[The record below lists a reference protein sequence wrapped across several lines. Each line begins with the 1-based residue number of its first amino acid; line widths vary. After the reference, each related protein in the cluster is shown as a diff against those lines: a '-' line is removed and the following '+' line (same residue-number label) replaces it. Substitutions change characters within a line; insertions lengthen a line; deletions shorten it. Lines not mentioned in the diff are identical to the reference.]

1 MVWSPA
7 DEDQHGMKV
16 VVIGA
21 GVVGVTTAYYLAR
34 YGYEVTVL
42 EKEHEVATL
51 ASAGNAGL
59 IAPGHSF
66 AWASPTAP
74 GELLRSLTVEDTAL
88 RVNPLKAPA
97 MAMWGLRFLR
107 ECTAERAVRN
117 TLVKLRLA
125 QYSQRMLD
133 EIAGT
138 EGIDYDDTHQ
148 GVLYLYRDPKRFD
161 AGIAKMQLVQDHG
174 QKQSVLDPD
183 GVAEV
188 EPALAPVSHRLT
200 GAIFAPTDSSGDSVK
215 FSRELQ
221 KVCERLGVTF
231 ALDTG
236 VRRLVAGG
244 GRIRGAVTDSG
255 DAVTGDVYVLGAGVQ
270 STQIART
277 VGVRLPIA
285 PAKGYSATFPVRDG
299 AARAPRVGG
308 VDEELLVAWCRM
320 GDRLR
325 MTSSA
330 EFTGYETSW
339 KERDFRIIKRL
350 AHDLLPEAAEY
361 DRGTYRACNRPMTPD
376 GPPIL
381 GTAGPAN
388 LFINSG
394 HGHMG
399 FTMAC
404 GSSRLVADLIDGRP
418 TEIPVEGMT
427 LNTRP

>member
-1 MVWSPA
+1 
-7 DEDQHGMKV
+7 MKA

-21 GVVGVTTAYYLAR
+21 GVVGVTTAYYLSR
-34 YGYEVTVL
+34 YGHEVTVL
-42 EKEHEVATL
+42 EKESEVATL

-74 GELLRSLTVEDTAL
+74 RELLRSLTAEDTAL
-88 RVNPLKAPA
+88 RVNPLKAPG
-97 MAMWGLRFLR
+97 MAIWGLKFLR
-107 ECTAERAVRN
+107 ECTAERAVKN

-138 EGIDYDDTHQ
+138 EKIDYNDIHD
-148 GVLYLYRDPKRFD
+148 GVLYLYRDPRRFE
-161 AGIAKMQLVQDHG
+161 AGVKKMKLVQDHG
-174 QKQSVLDPD
+174 QKQDVLDPD
-183 GVAEV
+183 GIAEA
-188 EPALAPVSHRLT
+188 EPALAPVKDKLA
-200 GAIFAPTDSSGDSVK
+200 GAIYAVTDSSGDGVK
-215 FSRELQ
+215 FSKELQ
-221 KVCERLGVTF
+221 KVCEKMGARFQLG
-231 ALDTG
+231 TG
-236 VRRLVAGG
+236 VRKLVANGTKIEG
-244 GRIRGAVTDSG
+244 VVTEQG
-255 DAVTGDVYVLGAGVQ
+255 DPVTGDVYVLSAGVQ
-270 STQIART
+270 STPIART
-277 VGVRLPIA
+277 VGVKLPIA
-285 PAKGYSATFPVRDG
+285 PAKGYSATFPVKDG
-299 AARAPRVGG
+299 GNAVPRIGG

-320 GDRLR
+320 GDRMR

-330 EFTGYETSW
+330 EFTGYETTW

-350 AHDLLPEAAEY
+350 AYDLLPEAADY

-381 GTAGPAN
+381 GAARHDN

-404 GSSRLVADLIDGRP
+404 GSSRLVADLIDGRKP
-418 TEIPVEGMT
+418 ELSLEGMT
-427 LNTRP
+427 LHSRP